1 MNLTIS
7 VTTYSRFSLEASS
20 ILARYSI
27 VFSKKEFSYK
37 GYEKLIKLVILWK
50 KYDIDIL

>member
-7 VTTYSRFSLEASS
+7 VTTYSGFSLEASS

-27 VFSKKEFSYK
+27 VFSKKEFNYE
-37 GYEKLIKLVILWK
+37 GYEKLIKLVISWK
-50 KYDIDIL
+50 KYDMAIL